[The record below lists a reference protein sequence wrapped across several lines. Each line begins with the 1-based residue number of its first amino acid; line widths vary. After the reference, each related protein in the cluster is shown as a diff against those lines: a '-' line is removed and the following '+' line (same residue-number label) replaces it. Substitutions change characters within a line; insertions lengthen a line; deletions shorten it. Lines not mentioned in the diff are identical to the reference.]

1 MSLSTIYSNAPKV
14 IRTTDKVA
22 ANPST
27 PVRFISVNV
36 VCAYGIIVNAINAVT
51 ITPINSFVYALV
63 EDASMQNIMFVV
75 QYKAPFMQV
84 TNIKV

>member
-1 MSLSTIYSNAPKV
+1 MYSNAPKV

-36 VCAYGIIVNAINAVT
+36 VCA
-51 ITPINSFVYALV
+51 
-63 EDASMQNIMFVV
+63 
-75 QYKAPFMQV
+75 
-84 TNIKV
+84 

>member
-1 MSLSTIYSNAPKV
+1 MYSNAPKV

-63 EDASMQNIMFVV
+63 VVDSMTRIMVLL
-75 QYKAPFMQV
+75 
-84 TNIKV
+84 